1 MDPTHRHLS
10 AKVKALTKKRGW
22 SMNQLADFSVVGRGY
37 LSEVLAGRKSPS
49 LRTLVK
55 LAGALEVKVADLLT

>member
-1 MDPTHRHLS
+1 MDATHRHLAS
-10 AKVKALTKKRGW
+10 RVRALAKKRGW
-22 SMNQLADFSVVGRGY
+22 SMNQLADFAVVGRGY

-55 LAGALEVKVADLLT
+55 LAGALEVRVTDLLS

>member
-1 MDPTHRHLS
+1 MDATHRHLS
-10 AKVKALTKKRGW
+10 TKVKALAKKRGW
-22 SMNQLADFSVVGRGY
+22 SMNQLADFAVVGRGY

-55 LAGALEVKVADLLT
+55 LAGALEVRVTDLLS